1 MRSSSKKIVQL
12 VQRLAFSE
20 EIDSLSEGRPVKCQS
35 KLANLLPVLIEADA
49 DLPKER
55 LTPYDPPF
63 TYTGVDFFGPF
74 HVKRRRGTDKV
85 YGCLF
90 TCFTSR
96 AVHIEDVSSQETDAF
111 IQSLRRFISNRGC
124 PKEIWSDNA
133 TNFAGADKEIRD
145 CIRQWDQEDLN
156 KRLLKD
162 EINCS
167 LCPMPQWKFQP
178 PTASHM
184 NGVWERLI
192 RSVRKIMK
200 AILGNPNALIG
211 LEALR
216 TVFAEVVIILN
227 SRPLTPCSDD
237 PNDLE
242 PLTPNHLLL
251 ERKHL
256 ALPPGLFV
264 HEDLYGRKQWRRA
277 QFLAD
282 CFWKK
287 WIKEYLPTLQ
297 KRQKWVREKGSL
309 KVKDL
314 VLIVDEKCPRGRWLL
329 GRVLKIFPGDDQ
341 RVRVAEVKTKSSTLV
356 RPISK
361 LVLLEEET

>member
-1 MRSSSKKIVQL
+1 M
-12 VQRLAFSE
+12 
-20 EIDSLSEGRPVKCQS
+20 
-35 KLANLLPVLIEADA
+35 
-49 DLPKER
+49 
-55 LTPYDPPF
+55 
-63 TYTGVDFFGPF
+63 
-74 HVKRRRGTDKV
+74 KRGRGTDKV

-90 TCFTSR
+90 TCFTSC
-96 AVHIEDVSSQETDAF
+96 AVHTEDLSSLETDAC
-111 IQSLRRFISNRGC
+111 LRRFISNSGC

-133 TNFAGADKEIRD
+133 TNFTGADKEIRD
-145 CIRQWDQEDLN
+145 CIHQWDQKDLN

-162 EINCS
+162 KINCS

-200 AILGNPNALIG
+200 AILGNPHALIG

-227 SRPLTPCSDD
+227 SHPLTPRSDD

-251 ERKHL
+251 QRKHL

-264 HEDLYGRKQWRRA
+264 REDLYGRKQWRRA

-282 CFWKK
+282 CFWKR
-287 WIKEYLPTLQ
+287 WIKEYLPTL
-297 KRQKWVREKGSL
+297 
-309 KVKDL
+309 
-314 VLIVDEKCPRGRWLL
+314 
-329 GRVLKIFPGDDQ
+329 
-341 RVRVAEVKTKSSTLV
+341 
-356 RPISK
+356 
-361 LVLLEEET
+361 